1 MGIIGSKESRIIAKN
16 KVEPGTVMDSR
27 FKVVISI
34 VLLAETYGTDQ
45 FDHGVPRRKEVG
57 SLLNSYLFCVT
68 GRVLG
73 QVHKLVSYGL
83 TVNVRLDPVYRPKN
97 T

>member
-27 FKVVISI
+27 FKAVISI

-45 FDHGVPRRKEVG
+45 LIMV
-57 SLLNSYLFCVT
+57 SLEEK
-68 GRVLG
+68 RWA
-73 QVHKLVSYGL
+73 
-83 TVNVRLDPVYRPKN
+83 VY
-97 T
+97 